1 MFFPFSRGATR
12 NARNCDW
19 IAALLTAK
27 MILMMMIGRWCWR
40 QQEKHGEK
48 KSTVPRCATM
58 IWWCQCWCWLLLVM
72 RTTRDQHEWNKHSGQ
87 TDWDCDKDGNIKTEQ
102 QLYTTC
108 TTINS
113 NSFTLI
119 LILTM
124 MVMVMIILITMKTTI
139 MIVDDS
145 CLAYILICN
154 MFPTIDTIIHQEIW
168 ICGKSIITL
177 VLTASYLFRQVAWK
191 LNAKEAAA
199 KKNVHSITCITYLSF
214 KAAEATHIKSWISK
228 SKITLGWIK
237 SRFLVWP

>member
-1 MFFPFSRGATR
+1 MTYRVYVYISFDLILLLDLCWYKVTTCFFHSAEV
-12 NARNCDW
+12 
-19 IAALLTAK
+19 
-27 MILMMMIGRWCWR
+27 
-40 QQEKHGEK
+40 QQEMPGIVIELLPCWQRKWFWWWWWLGDDVEDNKRNMVNK

-145 CLAYILICN
+145 CLAYILIC
-154 MFPTIDTIIHQEIW
+154 
-168 ICGKSIITL
+168 ICFQL
-177 VLTASYLFRQVAWK
+177 LT
-191 LNAKEAAA
+191 
-199 KKNVHSITCITYLSF
+199 LSF
-214 KAAEATHIKSWISK
+214 TKKYGYVASQSSH
-228 SKITLGWIK
+228 LY
-237 SRFLVWP
+237 